1 MHLLRGTDS
10 VVNFLLIY
18 EEKRIVNNKRS
29 GRQRKNTVAE
39 RLMSEFPGVKRVVT
53 STSRPP
59 RGRELDG
66 IDYNFLSTEEFARNI
81 ELGNFY
87 EYAKVHDRYYGT
99 PKKSITDAFAKGGDL
114 VLIIDVQGA
123 KTWKKIAEENP
134 ELSENLITVFI
145 APHQLKNCAPGFAAG
160 GRKAKMR

>member
-1 MHLLRGTDS
+1 M
-10 VVNFLLIY
+10 
-18 EEKRIVNNKRS
+18 
-29 GRQRKNTVAE
+29 
-39 RLMSEFPGVKRVVT
+39 
-53 STSRPP
+53 
-59 RGRELDG
+59 DG

-145 APHQLKNCAPGFAAG
+145 APPSIEELRSRLRGRGTESEDEIERRMKTAENELQQADSFDFLINSKSRDEDYAALRKIYLDAKNS
-160 GRKAKMR
+160 

>member
-18 EEKRIVNNKRS
+18 EEKRIVNNKRP

-123 KTWKKIAEENP
+123 KTWKKSP
-134 ELSENLITVFI
+134 KKTL
-145 APHQLKNCAPGFAAG
+145 NCP
-160 GRKAKMR
+160 KISLPYS

>member
-1 MHLLRGTDS
+1 MKKS
-10 VVNFLLIY
+10 VLLI
-18 EEKRIVNNKRS
+18 IS
-29 GRQRKNTVAE
+29 GPAGSGKNTVAE

-87 EYAKVHDRYYGT
+87 E
-99 PKKSITDAFAKGGDL
+99 
-114 VLIIDVQGA
+114 
-123 KTWKKIAEENP
+123 
-134 ELSENLITVFI
+134 
-145 APHQLKNCAPGFAAG
+145 
-160 GRKAKMR
+160 